1 MPGPDLEIRGGG
13 EGGGLQK
20 NGFRP
25 LGPQFGLKIR
35 GGGGPDPSPV
45 SATAWR
51 VKVAH
56 W

>member
-1 MPGPDLEIRGGG
+1 MPDPDLEIRGGG

-20 NGFRP
+20 NVFRP
-25 LGPQFGLKIR
+25 LGPQFGLKIS
-35 GGGGPDPSPV
+35 GGPDPSPV

-51 VKVAH
+51 VKVAQ